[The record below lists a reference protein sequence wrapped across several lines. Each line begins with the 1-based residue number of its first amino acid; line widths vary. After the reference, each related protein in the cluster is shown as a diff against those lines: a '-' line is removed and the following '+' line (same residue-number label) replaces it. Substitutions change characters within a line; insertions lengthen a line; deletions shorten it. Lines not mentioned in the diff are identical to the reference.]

1 MTSAI
6 SSGLQGYDRGEAIV
20 NNAAA
25 QIASGPSAQLATAK
39 PGSTTPVD
47 SSDLSSTAVSLL
59 QGKNSA
65 IANLATIHVADEMQ
79 KSTFDMLA

>member
-6 SSGLQGYDRGEAIV
+6 SSGFEGYARGEAMV

-25 QIASGPSAQLATAK
+25 RIANYPAQQLGKTAPVANSA
-39 PGSTTPVD
+39 D
-47 SSDLSSTAVSLL
+47 SADLSSAAVSLL

-65 IANLATIHVADEMQ
+65 QANLATIHVADQMQ
-79 KSTFDMLA
+79 QSLIDILA